1 MVDDDDDDDD
11 DGDDDDDDDENDD
24 ERRFL
29 DIECTCNK
37 FKNDDLSKRPCE
49 GKIA

>member
-1 MVDDDDDDDD
+1 MVDDYDDDNDD
-11 DGDDDDDDDENDD
+11 DD

-29 DIECTCNK
+29 DIECNK

-49 GKIA
+49 DKIA

>member
-1 MVDDDDDDDD
+1 MVDDDD
-11 DGDDDDDDDENDD
+11 DGDDDDDDDDD

-29 DIECTCNK
+29 DIECNK
-37 FKNDDLSKRPCE
+37 SENDDLSKRPCE